1 MEKPC
6 ITLVAA
12 VAQNGVIG
20 RDNRLPWH
28 LPADLHHFKTLT
40 MGKPMIMG
48 RRTFES
54 LPGLLPGRP
63 HIVLTRNRDYRPS
76 GAQVAHT
83 LEEALA
89 LAGAVAEVMVIGGAQ
104 IYALALPRARRLH
117 LTEVEVQVAGDAHFP
132 ELDPADWRLVSR
144 RCFEAD
150 ARNPH
155 PYCFLEYERREGTSK
170 NSR

>member
-1 MEKPC
+1 MGKPC

-20 RDNRLPWH
+20 RDNSLPWH
-28 LPADLHHFKTLT
+28 LPADLQHFKALT

-54 LPGLLPGRP
+54 LPGFLPGRP
-63 HIVLTRNRDYRPS
+63 HIVLTRNRDFRPA
-76 GAQVAHT
+76 GARVAHT
-83 LEEALA
+83 LEQALA
-89 LAGAVAEVMVIGGAQ
+89 LAGPVPEVMVIGGAQ
-104 IYALALPRARRLH
+104 IYSLTLPQARRLH
-117 LTEVEVQVAGDAHFP
+117 LTRIGVEVEGDARFP
-132 ELDPADWRLVSR
+132 EIDPHEWRLVAR

-155 PYCFLEYERREGTSK
+155 PYCFLEYERR
-170 NSR
+170 